1 MADQSSATN
10 KSKPTTISTEKSTDK
25 CTNEVH
31 REVYG
36 EANQDSTETADLP
49 RTYEID
55 RMFTK
60 ADFKWWLRYQDV
72 LTRQCWVQMT
82 TGCKLYSAKLAE
94 ALHRAQTARVR
105 MILTCITILERGTC
119 LILTN
124 KTRLMSTIDDR
135 GILQPMLAAEAP
147 IYAKSLED
155 AAPLWQMPTITYTG
169 TYGLRQWNVVG
180 VWV

>member
-60 ADFKWWLRYQDV
+60 ADFKW
-72 LTRQCWVQMT
+72 
-82 TGCKLYSAKLAE
+82 
-94 ALHRAQTARVR
+94 
-105 MILTCITILERGTC
+105 
-119 LILTN
+119 
-124 KTRLMSTIDDR
+124 
-135 GILQPMLAAEAP
+135 
-147 IYAKSLED
+147 
-155 AAPLWQMPTITYTG
+155 
-169 TYGLRQWNVVG
+169 
-180 VWV
+180 